1 MGIVGQATN
10 NNLGSRFM
18 YEMKNGRLKSLTPA
32 LLPGERGGGARPGCG
47 TVAGRVYRSS
57 LVLHQTLP
65 VHKFV
70 GEEHQQRLVG
80 QATNNNLSNDM
91 RSVPETGDTA
101 S

>member
-18 YEMKNGRLKSLTPA
+18 YEMKNGRLK
-32 LLPGERGGGARPGCG
+32 ERGGGARPGCG
-47 TVAGRVYRSS
+47 TVAGRVYRSA